1 MFNLKST
8 VIVIRFLYMFIHSIR
23 RITQQI
29 LKKTL
34 VNECIIVFIEPTSYN
49 SDITLSVLERAGQA
63 PSTAGR

>member
-49 SDITLSVLERAGQA
+49 SDITLLVLERAGQA

>member
-1 MFNLKST
+1 
-8 VIVIRFLYMFIHSIR
+8 MFIHSIR

-34 VNECIIVFIEPTSYN
+34 VNECIIVFIVPTSYN
-49 SDITLSVLERAGQA
+49 SDITLSVLERAGQG